1 MCYYERLALKYVCYA
16 TFGVTPQPALS
27 CDVHDLVRSRV
38 KSYQDFSIVMNKI
51 VGARL
56 YQI

>member
-1 MCYYERLALKYVCYA
+1 MSMIPVGMGMFLC
-16 TFGVTPQPALS
+16 THGVTPQPALS

-51 VGARL
+51 VGAKL